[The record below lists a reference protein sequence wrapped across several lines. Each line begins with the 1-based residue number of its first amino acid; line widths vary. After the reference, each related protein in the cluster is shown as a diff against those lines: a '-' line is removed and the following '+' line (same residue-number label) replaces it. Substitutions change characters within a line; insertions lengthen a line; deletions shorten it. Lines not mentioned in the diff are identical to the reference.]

1 MDLIF
6 YEFCFGLARALP
18 FTSRSHVPPRVSS
31 DVPYLIGVSVA
42 MLVVFWF
49 ETIRLWRKLAV

>member
-1 MDLIF
+1 VPQLF
-6 YEFCFGLARALP
+6 FFSLL
-18 FTSRSHVPPRVSS
+18 FTILVVFFSVEIWSGVGF
-31 DVPYLIGVSVA
+31 VPYLIGVSVA